1 MYNETRRIWMEDVYQ
16 LCVKEGWYNKGNN
29 EQYENFLQKAAD
41 MEYKHV
47 TTDMLEELA
56 TDIFEH
62 TSNGVWCEAEIQ
74 TYMYYLSKICFSVFE
89 LNPSKLPERRHQ
101 I

>member
-1 MYNETRRIWMEDVYQ
+1 MYNETRRIWMEDVRQ
-16 LCVKEGWYNKGNN
+16 LCIKEGWYNRGNN
-29 EQYENFLQKAAD
+29 EQYANFLQKASD

-56 TDIFEH
+56 TDIYEH
-62 TSNGVWCEAEIQ
+62 TSNGVWCEAEVA
-74 TYMYYLSKICFSVFE
+74 TYMYCLSRICFSVFE
-89 LNPSKLPERRHQ
+89 LNPSKLPEKRHQ

>member
-1 MYNETRRIWMEDVYQ
+1 MYNETRRIWMEDVRQ
-16 LCVKEGWYNKGNN
+16 LCIKEGWYNRGNN
-29 EQYENFLQKAAD
+29 EQYENFLQKVAD

-56 TDIFEH
+56 TDIYEH
-62 TSNGVWCEAEIQ
+62 TSNGVWCEAEVG
-74 TYMYYLSKICFSVFE
+74 TYMYYLSRICFSVFE
-89 LNPSKLPERRHQ
+89 LNPSKLPEKRHQ

>member
-1 MYNETRRIWMEDVYQ
+1 MYNETRRIWMENVRQ

-29 EQYENFLQKAAD
+29 EEYENFLQKVAD

-56 TDIFEH
+56 IDLSEH
-62 TSNGVWCEAEIQ
+62 TSGTVWGNIEVP
-74 TYMYYLSKICFSVFE
+74 TYMYLLSQICFSVFE
-89 LNPSKLPERRHQ
+89 PNLSKLPEKRHQ